1 MKPSPKKVLHLA
13 LLNRRNSPLT
23 LSQNI
28 SCLTEISLFVEFHCE
43 YSGVACLDVQQ
54 LEALLDEERAKHK
67 TEEIELNDLID
78 DDSKLTPLLPPPSL
92 GVIITHVFP
101 DDRASQVGIPC
112 TVHVQYRYIVQL
124 ERVSVLFVIMNS

>member
-28 SCLTEISLFVEFHCE
+28 SCLTEISLFVEFPSE
-43 YSGVACLDVQQ
+43 LSGVACLDVQQ
-54 LEALLDEERAKHK
+54 LEALLDEERAKRK
-67 TEEIELNDLID
+67 TEEIELKDLID

-92 GVIITHVFP
+92 G
-101 DDRASQVGIPC
+101 DRK
-112 TVHVQYRYIVQL
+112 
-124 ERVSVLFVIMNS
+124 SVV